1 LKFLNELNHILIVLG
16 IPGLLLIS
24 FLDSAAVPLAGGPD
38 AVVILFAW
46 QRPRLAPLIVTV
58 AALGS
63 VLGCLVLYRIG
74 RAGGQL
80 ALARFSEKRKEW
92 VQRHLDRSAFWTVF
106 AAVLIPPPF
115 PTKPVILASGVFH
128 MRLDKFWMGVLA
140 GRLVRYGIEAYL
152 GAQFGRH
159 AVAVIKEHTPIV
171 LIIVL
176 ADVLLVLLVNHI
188 MRRKKK

>member
-1 LKFLNELNHILIVLG
+1 LKFLNELNHILILLG

-38 AVVILFAW
+38 AVVILFSW
-46 QRPRLAPLIVTV
+46 QRPRLSPLIVAV

-63 VLGCLVLYRIG
+63 LLGCLVLYRIG
-74 RAGGQL
+74 RASGQL

-92 VQRHLDRSAFWTVF
+92 VQRHLNKSAIWTVF

-128 MRLDKFWMGVLA
+128 MRLDRFWMGVLA
-140 GRLVRYGIEAYL
+140 GRLIRYGIEAYL
-152 GAQFGRH
+152 GARFGQQ
-159 AVAVIKEHTPIV
+159 AVTVIKEHTPVV
-171 LIIVL
+171 LIVVV
-176 ADVLLVLLVNHI
+176 ADILLVVFINYL
-188 MRRKKK
+188 MRKKKK